1 MNGVEPVEDDNLGAG
16 FGGAF
21 QTVHH
26 GPNKCVDAGPH
37 ILKINQQHVDVA
49 EPLGFWLPGLAVE
62 RIDPEPGG
70 PVDGVSGLNHVVLLF
85 TKETVLGRKEAAELT
100 GKGAHDAKKIIVSL
114 IGIVLVLNILWTLK
128 QNDTS
133 SETPSLK
140 EELAKL
146 EQRIVELEK
155 RAAPDVE
162 SLRADFEAI
171 RQMGAGYKA
180 RLKELLKAE
189 EEHLAMMKAELE
201 AREAWLDSLRK
212 AASDKK

>member
-1 MNGVEPVEDDNLGAG
+1 MAAQKKEPEKKSGWSNL
-16 FGGAF
+16 
-21 QTVHH
+21 VNSR
-26 GPNKCVDAGPH
+26 P
-37 ILKINQQHVDVA
+37 
-49 EPLGFWLPGLAVE
+49 
-62 RIDPEPGG
+62 
-70 PVDGVSGLNHVVLLF
+70 
-85 TKETVLGRKEAAELT
+85 
-100 GKGAHDAKKIIVSL
+100 KKIIVSL

-133 SETPSLK
+133 SETPVLK

-162 SLRADFEAI
+162 SLRADFEAV
-171 RQMGAGYKA
+171 RQVGAGYEA

>member
-1 MNGVEPVEDDNLGAG
+1 MAAQKKEPESKSGWSNL
-16 FGGAF
+16 
-21 QTVHH
+21 VNSR
-26 GPNKCVDAGPH
+26 P
-37 ILKINQQHVDVA
+37 
-49 EPLGFWLPGLAVE
+49 
-62 RIDPEPGG
+62 
-70 PVDGVSGLNHVVLLF
+70 
-85 TKETVLGRKEAAELT
+85 
-100 GKGAHDAKKIIVSL
+100 KKIIVSL

-140 EELAKL
+140 EQLAKL

-162 SLRADFEAI
+162 SLRADFEAV
-171 RQMGAGYKA
+171 RQVGAGYEA

>member
-1 MNGVEPVEDDNLGAG
+1 MAAQKKEPEKKSGWSNL
-16 FGGAF
+16 
-21 QTVHH
+21 VNSR
-26 GPNKCVDAGPH
+26 P
-37 ILKINQQHVDVA
+37 
-49 EPLGFWLPGLAVE
+49 
-62 RIDPEPGG
+62 
-70 PVDGVSGLNHVVLLF
+70 
-85 TKETVLGRKEAAELT
+85 
-100 GKGAHDAKKIIVSL
+100 KKIFVSL
-114 IGIVLVLNILWTLK
+114 IGIILVLNILWTLK

-133 SETPSLK
+133 SETPVLK

-162 SLRADFEAI
+162 SLRADFEAV
-171 RQMGAGYKA
+171 RQVGAGYEA

>member
-1 MNGVEPVEDDNLGAG
+1 MAAQKKEPEKKSGWSNL
-16 FGGAF
+16 
-21 QTVHH
+21 VNSR
-26 GPNKCVDAGPH
+26 P
-37 ILKINQQHVDVA
+37 
-49 EPLGFWLPGLAVE
+49 
-62 RIDPEPGG
+62 
-70 PVDGVSGLNHVVLLF
+70 
-85 TKETVLGRKEAAELT
+85 
-100 GKGAHDAKKIIVSL
+100 KKIIVSL

-162 SLRADFEAI
+162 SLRADFEAV
-171 RQMGAGYKA
+171 RQVGAGYEA

>member
-1 MNGVEPVEDDNLGAG
+1 MAAQKKEPESKSGWSNL
-16 FGGAF
+16 
-21 QTVHH
+21 VNSR
-26 GPNKCVDAGPH
+26 P
-37 ILKINQQHVDVA
+37 
-49 EPLGFWLPGLAVE
+49 
-62 RIDPEPGG
+62 
-70 PVDGVSGLNHVVLLF
+70 
-85 TKETVLGRKEAAELT
+85 
-100 GKGAHDAKKIIVSL
+100 KKIIVSL

-133 SETPSLK
+133 SETPVLK

-162 SLRADFEAI
+162 SLRADFEAV
-171 RQMGAGYKA
+171 RQVGAGYEA

-189 EEHLAMMKAELE
+189 EEHLAMMKAERE

>member
-1 MNGVEPVEDDNLGAG
+1 MAAQKKEPESKSGWSNL
-16 FGGAF
+16 
-21 QTVHH
+21 VNSR
-26 GPNKCVDAGPH
+26 P
-37 ILKINQQHVDVA
+37 
-49 EPLGFWLPGLAVE
+49 
-62 RIDPEPGG
+62 
-70 PVDGVSGLNHVVLLF
+70 
-85 TKETVLGRKEAAELT
+85 
-100 GKGAHDAKKIIVSL
+100 KKIIVSL

-162 SLRADFEAI
+162 SLRADFEAV
-171 RQMGAGYKA
+171 RQVGAGYEA

-201 AREAWLDSLRK
+201 ARETWLDSLRK

>member
-1 MNGVEPVEDDNLGAG
+1 MAAQKKEPESKSGWSNL
-16 FGGAF
+16 
-21 QTVHH
+21 VNSR
-26 GPNKCVDAGPH
+26 P
-37 ILKINQQHVDVA
+37 
-49 EPLGFWLPGLAVE
+49 
-62 RIDPEPGG
+62 
-70 PVDGVSGLNHVVLLF
+70 
-85 TKETVLGRKEAAELT
+85 
-100 GKGAHDAKKIIVSL
+100 KKIIVSL

-162 SLRADFEAI
+162 SLRADLEAV
-171 RQMGAGYKA
+171 RQVGAGYEA

>member
-1 MNGVEPVEDDNLGAG
+1 MAAQKKEPKSKSGWSNL
-16 FGGAF
+16 
-21 QTVHH
+21 VNSR
-26 GPNKCVDAGPH
+26 P
-37 ILKINQQHVDVA
+37 
-49 EPLGFWLPGLAVE
+49 
-62 RIDPEPGG
+62 
-70 PVDGVSGLNHVVLLF
+70 
-85 TKETVLGRKEAAELT
+85 
-100 GKGAHDAKKIIVSL
+100 KKIIVSL

-162 SLRADFEAI
+162 SLRADFEAV
-171 RQMGAGYKA
+171 RQVGAGYEA

>member
-1 MNGVEPVEDDNLGAG
+1 MAAQKKEPESKSGWSNL
-16 FGGAF
+16 
-21 QTVHH
+21 VNSR
-26 GPNKCVDAGPH
+26 P
-37 ILKINQQHVDVA
+37 
-49 EPLGFWLPGLAVE
+49 
-62 RIDPEPGG
+62 
-70 PVDGVSGLNHVVLLF
+70 
-85 TKETVLGRKEAAELT
+85 
-100 GKGAHDAKKIIVSL
+100 KKIIVSL

-162 SLRADFEAI
+162 SLRADFEAV
-171 RQMGAGYKA
+171 RQVGAGYEA

>member
-1 MNGVEPVEDDNLGAG
+1 MAAQKKEPESKSGWSNL
-16 FGGAF
+16 
-21 QTVHH
+21 VNSR
-26 GPNKCVDAGPH
+26 P
-37 ILKINQQHVDVA
+37 
-49 EPLGFWLPGLAVE
+49 
-62 RIDPEPGG
+62 
-70 PVDGVSGLNHVVLLF
+70 
-85 TKETVLGRKEAAELT
+85 
-100 GKGAHDAKKIIVSL
+100 KKIIVSL

-162 SLRADFEAI
+162 SLRVDFEAV
-171 RQMGAGYKA
+171 RQVGAGYEA

-189 EEHLAMMKAELE
+189 E
-201 AREAWLDSLRK
+201 
-212 AASDKK
+212 

>member
-1 MNGVEPVEDDNLGAG
+1 MASQKKEPESKSGWSNL
-16 FGGAF
+16 
-21 QTVHH
+21 VNSR
-26 GPNKCVDAGPH
+26 P
-37 ILKINQQHVDVA
+37 
-49 EPLGFWLPGLAVE
+49 
-62 RIDPEPGG
+62 
-70 PVDGVSGLNHVVLLF
+70 
-85 TKETVLGRKEAAELT
+85 
-100 GKGAHDAKKIIVSL
+100 KKIIVSL

-133 SETPSLK
+133 SETPVLK

-162 SLRADFEAI
+162 SLRADFEAV
-171 RQMGAGYKA
+171 RQVGAGYEA

-201 AREAWLDSLRK
+201 ANLADRK
-212 AASDKK
+212 SVV

>member
-1 MNGVEPVEDDNLGAG
+1 MASQKKEPESKSGWSNL
-16 FGGAF
+16 
-21 QTVHH
+21 VNSR
-26 GPNKCVDAGPH
+26 P
-37 ILKINQQHVDVA
+37 
-49 EPLGFWLPGLAVE
+49 
-62 RIDPEPGG
+62 
-70 PVDGVSGLNHVVLLF
+70 
-85 TKETVLGRKEAAELT
+85 
-100 GKGAHDAKKIIVSL
+100 KKIIVSL

-162 SLRADFEAI
+162 SLRADFEAV
-171 RQMGAGYKA
+171 RQVGAGYEA

>member
-1 MNGVEPVEDDNLGAG
+1 MAAQKKEPESKSGWSNL
-16 FGGAF
+16 
-21 QTVHH
+21 VNSR
-26 GPNKCVDAGPH
+26 P
-37 ILKINQQHVDVA
+37 
-49 EPLGFWLPGLAVE
+49 
-62 RIDPEPGG
+62 
-70 PVDGVSGLNHVVLLF
+70 
-85 TKETVLGRKEAAELT
+85 
-100 GKGAHDAKKIIVSL
+100 KKIIVSL

-133 SETPSLK
+133 SETPVLK

-162 SLRADFEAI
+162 SLRADFEAV
-171 RQMGAGYKA
+171 RQVGAGYEA

>member
-1 MNGVEPVEDDNLGAG
+1 MAAQKKEPESKSGWSNL
-16 FGGAF
+16 
-21 QTVHH
+21 VNSR
-26 GPNKCVDAGPH
+26 P
-37 ILKINQQHVDVA
+37 
-49 EPLGFWLPGLAVE
+49 
-62 RIDPEPGG
+62 
-70 PVDGVSGLNHVVLLF
+70 
-85 TKETVLGRKEAAELT
+85 
-100 GKGAHDAKKIIVSL
+100 KKIIVSL

-162 SLRADFEAI
+162 SLRADFEAVK
-171 RQMGAGYKA
+171 QVGAGYEA

>member
-1 MNGVEPVEDDNLGAG
+1 MAAQKKEPESKSGWSNL
-16 FGGAF
+16 
-21 QTVHH
+21 VNSR
-26 GPNKCVDAGPH
+26 P
-37 ILKINQQHVDVA
+37 
-49 EPLGFWLPGLAVE
+49 
-62 RIDPEPGG
+62 
-70 PVDGVSGLNHVVLLF
+70 
-85 TKETVLGRKEAAELT
+85 
-100 GKGAHDAKKIIVSL
+100 KKIIVSL

-162 SLRADFEAI
+162 SLRADFEAV
-171 RQMGAGYKA
+171 RQVGTGYEA